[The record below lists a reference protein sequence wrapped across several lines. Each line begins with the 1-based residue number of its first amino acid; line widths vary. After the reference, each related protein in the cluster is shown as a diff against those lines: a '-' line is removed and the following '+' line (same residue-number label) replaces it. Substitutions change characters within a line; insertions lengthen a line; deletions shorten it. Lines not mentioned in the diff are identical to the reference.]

1 MHLSE
6 FQPSVLQMLLLLR

>member
-6 FQPSVLQMLLLLR
+6 FW